1 MVRSGILSRGF
12 NTNVRVGDRLFH
24 VQTEDRGPAHAKI
37 DTAVYLEGRVIHRHS
52 APYAQPDGPSG
63 EQVEA
68 QHRGVIEALRAGSIV
83 FDGAGAGAAHKQAAA
98 DATGGI
104 VVRLI
109 NAKSWMSAGH
119 ADLQVE
125 VLRRGDRAAA
135 AVGARVEARLEGL
148 EPPPPQIYAAETDSD
163 GRAHIKFPLP
173 SAGIG
178 GATLVI
184 RAIAPTGEDEI
195 RFNLRAKSK
204 TPGHEQ

>member
-1 MVRSGILSRGF
+1 MSRGF

-52 APYAQPDGPSG
+52 APYAQLDGPSS
-63 EQVEA
+63 EQVEE
-68 QHRGVIEALRAGSIV
+68 QHRGVIEGLRAGIA
-83 FDGAGAGAAHKQAAA
+83 FDGMGAGAAHKPPAANLA
-98 DATGGI
+98 GGI
-104 VVRLI
+104 AVRLL
-109 NAKSWMSAGH
+109 NAKTWMSRGQ

-125 VLRRGDRAAA
+125 VSERGDAAA
-135 AVGARVEARLEGL
+135 PVAGARVEARLDGVE
-148 EPPPPQIYAAETDSD
+148 PPQIYAAETDLT

-173 SAGIG
+173 SAGIA

-184 RAIAPTGEDEI
+184 RAIDAAGEGEI

-204 TPGHEQ
+204 TPAREQ